1 MSDLTT
7 LEGVEAGPLSEAQIR
22 GILAQI
28 DLDIVNLARD
38 GKLAAVK
45 YAVPGAAGRS
55 MDRAVGLKMLLDA
68 RKHYERLLTELPAME
83 VSRVSSE

>member
-1 MSDLTT
+1 MSELTT
-7 LEGVEAGPLSEAQIR
+7 LEGVEGEPTTEGQIR

-38 GKLAAVK
+38 GKMAAVK

-55 MDRAVGLKMLLDA
+55 MDRAAGLKALLEA
-68 RKHYERLLTELPAME
+68 RKHYERLLTDFPAME
-83 VSRVSSE
+83 VSRGE

>member
-1 MSDLTT
+1 MVT
-7 LEGVEAGPLSEAQIR
+7 LEGVEGEGLTEGRIQ

-55 MDRAVGLKMLLDA
+55 MDRAAGMKALLEA
-68 RKHYERLLTELPAME
+68 RRHYERLLGELPAMV
-83 VSRVSSE
+83 VSRVVEG